1 MAKSVRR
8 FFVGVLSTASLM
20 QWLWTIGGGAVVSA
34 AISAALGFPSP
45 WGYVLAMGLF
55 VLAAAAIL
63 ALIEWLRKF
72 FQPSLAERI
81 ETLIRE
87 GMKLL
92 EELSAPMPV
101 AKMGGTQGVRL
112 GPEDAHI
119 EKAFAFH
126 ERARELL
133 GLIVLRCCRSMQTR
147 PTISGGGNGRRGR
160 RGPTGGSAMP
170 RRWSDSRTTGTTN
183 PPFLSK
189 HSCTGYLRPGTSW
202 RTRREPPVVTSEEL
216 H

>member
-1 MAKSVRR
+1 
-8 FFVGVLSTASLM
+8 M

-133 GLIVLRCCRSMQTR
+133 GADR
-147 PTISGGGNGRRGR
+147 PSLLPIYADAANDFR
-160 RGPTGGSAMP
+160 
-170 RRWSDSRTTGTTN
+170 
-183 PPFLSK
+183 
-189 HSCTGYLRPGTSW
+189 
-202 RTRREPPVVTSEEL
+202 RREREKREARSDRGLSDAEKMERFADDWYHEPAVFVEAFLYGLSAARNKLANSP
-216 H
+216 

>member
-1 MAKSVRR
+1 M
-8 FFVGVLSTASLM
+8 
-20 QWLWTIGGGAVVSA
+20 
-34 AISAALGFPSP
+34 
-45 WGYVLAMGLF
+45 AMGLF

-133 GLIVLRCCRSMQTR
+133 GADR
-147 PTISGGGNGRRGR
+147 PSLLPIYADAANDFR
-160 RGPTGGSAMP
+160 
-170 RRWSDSRTTGTTN
+170 
-183 PPFLSK
+183 
-189 HSCTGYLRPGTSW
+189 
-202 RTRREPPVVTSEEL
+202 RREREKREARSDRGLSDAEKMERFADDWYHEPAVFVEAFLYGLSAARNKLANSP
-216 H
+216 